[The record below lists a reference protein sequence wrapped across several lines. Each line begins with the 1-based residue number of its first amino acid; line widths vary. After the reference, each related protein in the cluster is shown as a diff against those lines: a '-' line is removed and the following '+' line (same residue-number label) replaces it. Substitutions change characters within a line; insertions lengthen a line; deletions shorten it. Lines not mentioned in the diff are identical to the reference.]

1 MGNRFLILCCCL
13 LLPAICLAQRYSD
26 ARDFNFSGLLLKN
39 GYGFTV
45 GYEQLFNKN
54 WSAFILDIE
63 YMNRSEKLKIKKDR
77 VRLSNLNVLTG
88 YRRYLNYGNLHPY
101 ASIKGIIGYEHV
113 INRNK
118 LPESVIMDRKTGIQF
133 AAGVDLGGEYSL
145 KLVSLYASY
154 SPRYEFRN
162 AEYISSF
169 QLGIKYYLK

>member
-1 MGNRFLILCCCL
+1 LSSV
-13 LLPAICLAQRYSD
+13 ICLAQRYSD

-39 GYGFTV
+39 GYGFTI

-63 YMNRSEKLKIKKDR
+63 SMNRSEKLKIKEDR
-77 VRLSNLNVLTG
+77 VNLLNLDISAG
-88 YRRYLNYGNLHPY
+88 YRRYLNYRNFHPY
-101 ASIKGIIGYEHV
+101 AGVSGILGYES
-113 INRNK
+113 IMNKSK
-118 LPESVIMDRKTGIQF
+118 LPESVIIDRKTGIQF
-133 AAGVDLGGEYSL
+133 AVGIDMGVEYSL